1 MNPKDKELV
10 KNIFANPIDIDG
22 VSFAVVLLTEFIHD
36 NSMDEETAMKAVT
49 EIANIIKDDLR
60 LLYNQ

>member
-36 NSMDEETAMKAVT
+36 NSMDEKTAMKAVA

>member
-1 MNPKDKELV
+1 
-10 KNIFANPIDIDG
+10 
-22 VSFAVVLLTEFIHD
+22 VLLAEFIHD

>member
-1 MNPKDKELV
+1 MSPKDEALV
-10 KNIFANPIDIDG
+10 RSIFAKPVEIDG
-22 VSFAVVLLTEFIHD
+22 VSFAVVLLAEFIHD

>member
-1 MNPKDKELV
+1 MNPKDEELV
-10 KNIFANPIDIDG
+10 RNIFAKPVEIDG

-36 NSMDEETAMKAVT
+36 NSMDEKTAMKAVA